1 MAQKGWGRSEG
12 LSAGE
17 LTGMYC
23 TAAWPVPLSSHWP
36 SSLRQYTFAR
46 WRASTPL
53 SPMLAHPA
61 QGPGAR
67 AAAAVSHR
75 ACKASAGLRCGPS
88 LRTRWRLDGGA
99 KTDRA
104 PATASQSG
112 THALSDPIVITLAI
126 NSFRI
131 SRFAA
136 SPRGRDVLS
145 PVFGQPRR
153 VALFWYR
160 SLSNLVSM
168 QLLYLPLLVLFVDV
182 VLVVPFFIAQELL
195 DRHLIPGFCKVLACR
210 EFFLTRTDFINKK
223 VYPKEGT
230 RVRIPGTHCIRTQCE
245 AVGH

>member
-88 LRTRWRLDGGA
+88 LAHAGAWTGAQRRTGPPR
-99 KTDRA
+99 
-104 PATASQSG
+104 SQSG
-112 THALSDPIVITLAI
+112 THALSDPIVMYRLILFG
-126 NSFRI
+126 FR

-136 SPRGRDVLS
+136 ASPRLHVDVTCFPLLS
-145 PVFGQPRR
+145 AI

-160 SLSNLVSM
+160 SLSNLVSISS
-168 QLLYLPLLVLFVDV
+168 YSLLVLFASMSSASSRSSSHIGRRS
-182 VLVVPFFIAQELL
+182 PPRAPP
-195 DRHLIPGFCKVLACR
+195 HLCGKQ
-210 EFFLTRTDFINKK
+210 
-223 VYPKEGT
+223 G
-230 RVRIPGTHCIRTQCE
+230 RICSDSCVCGTHQ
-245 AVGH
+245 AV